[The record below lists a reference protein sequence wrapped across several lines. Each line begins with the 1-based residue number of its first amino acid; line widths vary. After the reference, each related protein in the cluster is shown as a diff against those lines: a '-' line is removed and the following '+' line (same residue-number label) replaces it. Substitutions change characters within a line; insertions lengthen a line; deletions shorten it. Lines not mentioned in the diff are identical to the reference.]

1 MNNLFN
7 YSDIVTRD
15 EKTFIYDP
23 SAAGWRV
30 GQLDTIQRIHGDIFQ
45 MLQRSDYPATED
57 SCRAIASEGGAGLT
71 RCIRDTTLSLIPDDA
86 PKFWRKQQLETALS
100 RVPDEMITRADELHR
115 ELMRSSDGVPVA
127 PENMTFD
134 PDQGI
139 IIDADAV
146 RLKIEAGC
154 SWPVTD
160 ADKELAK
167 EVLAAILELR
177 RLRSK
182 RINIKRLVD
191 TYLGDPVLG
200 NGYAEIPDIALY
212 RAVTVGLM
220 PTDGQIRANLALAQ
234 KVQASGAFEGLA
246 VGAGFVPQLQP
257 QPQAQP
263 QPEPSSTPKDG
274 DHKIAFLRQQGLL

>member
-1 MNNLFN
+1 MNNFFN

-30 GQLDTIQRIHGDIFQ
+30 GRLDTIQRIHGDIFQ

-100 RVPDEMITRADELHR
+100 RVPDEMITRADELNR
-115 ELMRSSDGVPVA
+115 ELMRATDGVPIA
-127 PENMTFD
+127 AEDTSFD
-134 PDQGI
+134 PDRGI
-139 IIDADAV
+139 IVNADAV

-167 EVLAAILELR
+167 EALAAILELR

-200 NGYAEIPDIALY
+200 NGFPEIPDIALY

-234 KVQASGAFEGLA
+234 KVPSVRAVEGHAIGYGFETK
-246 VGAGFVPQLQP
+246 P
-257 QPQAQP
+257 QPQQQA
-263 QPEPSSTPKDG
+263 QPEPSSIKD
-274 DHKIAFLRQQGLL
+274 DNPKIAFLRQQGLL